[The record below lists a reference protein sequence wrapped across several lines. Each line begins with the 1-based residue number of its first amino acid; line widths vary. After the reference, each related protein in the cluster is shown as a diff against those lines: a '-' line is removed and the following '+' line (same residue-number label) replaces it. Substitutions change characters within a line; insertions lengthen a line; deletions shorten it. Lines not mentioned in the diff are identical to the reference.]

1 MKLTTIFCYSDD
13 FCKFFEKEFNA
24 RTLSTGSHLRKRGF
38 LLNLSEV
45 IAIIVYYHESGYKT
59 FKDYY
64 TRSTELKSAFP
75 NMPTY
80 NRFLELQQLA
90 ITPLAIFTKLLSQEQ
105 CDGTSF
111 IDSFSLEVS
120 HPKRISSHKTFRGIA
135 KRGKTSMGWFF
146 GFKVHLIINS
156 TGEIL
161 NFEITKGNVAD
172 NNSKLIKKI
181 MKRIHGKIYGD
192 KGYLLNPELFESLYN
207 QGVHVVTKIKK
218 NMKNKLMVMQDKLM
232 LKKRGVIESVGAIL
246 KESFN
251 IEHSRYRNPMTLL
264 INVCAALIAYS
275 FRENKPSIHKKV
287 RKMLTA

>member
-24 RTLSTGSHLRKRGF
+24 RTLSTGSHLRKRDF
-38 LLNLSEV
+38 LLSLSEV

-64 TRSTELKSAFP
+64 TRSTGLKLAFP

-90 ITPLAIFTKLLSQEQ
+90 ITPLAFFTKLLSQEQ

-120 HPKRISSHKTFRGIA
+120 HPKRVSSHKTFRGIA

-161 NFEITKGNVAD
+161 NFEITKGNIAD
-172 NNSKLIKKI
+172 NNSKLIEKI
-181 MKRIHGKIYGD
+181 MKPIHGKIYGD
-192 KGYLLNPELFESLYN
+192 KGYLLNSELFESLYN
-207 QGVHVVTKIKK
+207 QGIHVVTKIRK
-218 NMKNKLMVMQDKLM
+218 NMQNKLMVMQDKLM
-232 LKKRGVIESVGAIL
+232 LRKRGVIESVGAIL

-275 FRENKPSIHKKV
+275 FRENKPSIHKKG
-287 RKMLTA
+287 RKMLAA